1 MAALRDRLAQ
11 LLATGGPPLQ
21 PLEPGELVIYG
32 AGNSGRAVA
41 ETARQRGFNIH
52 SFLDARAS
60 EMREV
65 DGAPCHLPTSEA
77 ARAAAAAGT
86 PVVVAVFNFAA
97 DLRPILQ
104 LLRDAGFSRIV
115 TYYEIH
121 EHFGYEPQ
129 FWLGERKTYSAY
141 AAEILDGFDL
151 FADEK
156 SQQIYHDH
164 IALRLTFN
172 PEFLSQPDQKH
183 HYVPTDLPMPQTP
196 WRLID
201 GGAFTGDS
209 IELLLEQGIEMEAI
223 AAFEPD
229 PANFEIL
236 RATGERV
243 KDRVADVRL
252 FPQGLSNEN
261 AVLTFAAG
269 SGAASAF
276 AAGGETKLEVVAID
290 DALPEFAPTFIK
302 LDIEGAEPQA
312 LAGAARTI
320 SEHQPTL
327 AVCVYHAPEHLWT
340 LPALLRSLDPDS
352 RLALRYHQF
361 NGFDIVAYAFPQ

>member
-1 MAALRDRLAQ
+1 MAELRDRLAQ

-21 PLEPGELVIYG
+21 SLELGDLVIYG

-41 ETARQRGFNIH
+41 KTARQRGFDVH

-60 EMREV
+60 QITEV

-77 ARAAAAAGT
+77 ARAAAAAGL

-97 DLRPILQ
+97 DLRPIMQ
-104 LLRDAGFSRIV
+104 LLRDVGFRRII

-121 EHFGYEPQ
+121 EHLGGEPQ
-129 FWLGERKTYSAY
+129 FWLGERKALAAR
-141 AAEILDGFDL
+141 AAEILAGFDL
-151 FADEK
+151 FTDEK

-172 PEFLSQPDQKH
+172 PELLSQPDQQH
-183 HYVPTDLPMPQTP
+183 HYVPTDLPSPSTP
-196 WRLID
+196 WRLVD
-201 GGAFTGDS
+201 GGAFTGDT
-209 IELLLEQGIEMEAI
+209 IELLLEQGVEMEAI

-229 PANFEIL
+229 PANFEAL
-236 RATGERV
+236 RATSERV
-243 KDRVADVRL
+243 QDRVAEVLL

-276 AAGGETKLEVVAID
+276 AEGGATKLEVVALD
-290 DALPEFAPTFIK
+290 DALPDFAPTFIK

-340 LPALLRSLDPDS
+340 LPKLMQSLDPDY

-361 NGFDIVAYAFPQ
+361 NGFDIVAYALPQ